1 MNRRTYLVSSG
12 IGVSAFLAG
21 CLDEFTVDDG
31 DGSDDDNGDED
42 RGTDDADEPGPETA
56 IDTYL
61 EAAADE
67 DVDALAEAVHSAS
80 PLRELIEAE
89 GEPDDD
95 VDPDD
100 LAALSREE
108 SEVVVEDAGV
118 EDLLNF
124 EGGALFFEEDELEE
138 LLAEE
143 EAVVIETTITPEHV
157 VDADRWAVVTDDGEW
172 RVFWTGEDDEPP
184 ENSEEAFDEPIA
196 DEDGDVVA
204 EIDYDVDPVDDP
216 DDSDGPVWGGE
227 WAQVVLTDSP
237 GIEADAVRIESTIAG
252 SEFETYGE
260 EPGAWSGS
268 WANVQ
273 LNPTG
278 DQIVVTAVQDDTET
292 VVHREHYEP

>member
-1 MNRRTYLVSSG
+1 MDRRTYLVSSG
-12 IGVSAFLAG
+12 IGASALLAG
-21 CLDEFTVDDG
+21 CIDEFTVGDSNDDEPNDG
-31 DGSDDDNGDED
+31 D
-42 RGTDDADEPGPETA
+42 DEPGPETA
-56 IDTYL
+56 IDAYL

-67 DVDALAEAVHSAS
+67 DVDAAAEAVHSAS
-80 PLRELIEAE
+80 PLRELIEE
-89 GEPDDD
+89 DGELDD

-118 EDLLNF
+118 EAFMNL
-124 EGGALFFEEDELEE
+124 EGGPLFFEENDLEE
-138 LLAEE
+138 LLAAE
-143 EAVVIETTITPEHV
+143 EAVVIEATITPEHV

-184 ENSEEAFDEPIA
+184 ENPEEAFDEPIA

-216 DDSDGPVWGGE
+216 DDSDDPVWDGA

-278 DQIVVTAVQDDTET
+278 DQIVVTAVRDDTET